1 METTENKQGAE
12 GESKNLEGKKI
23 MVIED
28 DRFLHRLLADK
39 LTQWKASV
47 ASSFDG
53 IDAVKKVEAE
63 KPDLILLDI
72 ILPGADGFDILGQ
85 LKSNETLKSIPV
97 IILSN
102 LGQEEDIER
111 GTKLGAV
118 DFLIKANFTL
128 DEIAAKA
135 SKVLGVKGA

>member
-1 METTENKQGAE
+1 MNNDQPG
-12 GESKNLEGKKI
+12 GELVSGNLEGKKI

-28 DRFLHRLLADK
+28 DRFLHRLLLDK
-39 LTQWKASV
+39 LTQWKARV
-47 ASSFDG
+47 ASSYDG
-53 IDAVKKVEAE
+53 LDAVKKIAEE

-72 ILPGADGFDILGQ
+72 ILPGADGFDILEQ
-85 LKSNETLKSIPV
+85 LKANEALKSIPV

-111 GTKLGAV
+111 GTKLGAI

-128 DEIAAKA
+128 DEIATKVG
-135 SKVLGVKGA
+135 KVLAKGV

>member
-1 METTENKQGAE
+1 MNNESVSQK
-12 GESKNLEGKKI
+12 GELGDQSLEGKKI

-28 DRFLHRLLADK
+28 DRFLHRLLIDK
-39 LTQWKASV
+39 LTQWKATV
-47 ASSFDG
+47 ASSYDG
-53 IDAVKKVEAE
+53 LDAVKKVAEE

-85 LKSNETLKSIPV
+85 LKLNETLKNIPV

-128 DEIAAKA
+128 DEIATKV
-135 SKVLGVKGA
+135 SKVLTKAA

>member
-1 METTENKQGAE
+1 MNNEPTSKE
-12 GESKNLEGKKI
+12 GELVDQNLEGKKI

-28 DRFLHRLLADK
+28 DRFLHRLLIDK
-39 LTQWKASV
+39 LTQWKATI
-47 ASSFDG
+47 ASSYDG
-53 IDAVKKVEAE
+53 LDAVKKVAEE

-72 ILPGADGFDILGQ
+72 ILPGADGFDILEQ
-85 LKSNETLKSIPV
+85 LKSNEALKNIPV

-111 GTKLGAV
+111 GTKLGAI

-128 DEIAAKA
+128 DEIATKA
-135 SKVLGVKGA
+135 SKVLTKGR